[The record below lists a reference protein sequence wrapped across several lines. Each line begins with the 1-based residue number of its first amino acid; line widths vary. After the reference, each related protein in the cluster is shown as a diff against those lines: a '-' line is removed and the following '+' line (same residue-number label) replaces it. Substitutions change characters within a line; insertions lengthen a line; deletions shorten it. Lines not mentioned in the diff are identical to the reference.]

1 MKTINCKITILALV
15 LLPYCLWA
23 GDTGKFKKEKTIR
36 KAYNVSGNVLMDIS
50 HKYGTISVTTWDQN
64 RAEIDVFVKVTG
76 NNENEVNDRFNK
88 IGVDFKTG
96 NSLVSARSSMGGY
109 AYNDNITTEVN
120 FIVKMP
126 KSGRVKLDNEY
137 GHIRLSEV
145 DGSSM
150 ISCKYGSVNIDA
162 LNNITNTVKIEYS
175 GGCRIGYMKGG
186 SLTAQYSDIM
196 LANSEKVTVTGEYS
210 NVKMKNADDIKYKC
224 SYGEINVENADIVTG
239 RGDYATSR
247 FNVIKKLANLT
258 ADYGH
263 INIGS
268 VERSVKN
275 IAITSAYTSINIG
288 YANDYPFDF
297 EVHLKYNNL
306 QAPGLKYTT
315 SVEKSENSYYKG
327 YNKSSGI
334 NKIFIKSE
342 YAPVKFIRK

>member
-1 MKTINCKITILALV
+1 MKLINCKLIIIALL
-15 LLPYCLWA
+15 LLPFGMWA
-23 GDTGKFKKEKTIR
+23 NDNGKFKKEKTIR
-36 KAYNVSGNVLMDIS
+36 KAYNVSGNVLMDIG
-50 HKYGTISVTTWDQN
+50 HKYGMITVTTWDQN
-64 RAEIDVFVKVTG
+64 RAEIDVLVRVTG
-76 NNENEVNDRFNK
+76 NNEKEVNERFDK

-96 NSLVSARSSMGGY
+96 NNSVIARSSMGGY
-109 AYNDNITTEVN
+109 ACNQNITTQVN

-145 DGSSM
+145 DGPST
-150 ISCKYGSVNIDA
+150 ITCRYGQINVDA
-162 LNNITNTVKIEYS
+162 LNNTTNTVKIEYS

-210 NVKMKNADDIKYKC
+210 NVKMKNVDDMKYKC

-247 FNVIKKLANLT
+247 FTVIKKLANLT

-263 INIGS
+263 INIGN
-268 VERSVKN
+268 VERTVKN
-275 IAITSAYTSINIG
+275 IAITSTYTSVNIG
-288 YANDYPFDF
+288 YDEDYPFDF
-297 EVHLKYNNL
+297 EVYLKYNGL
-306 QAPGLKYTT
+306 QAQGLKYTT
-315 SVEKSENSYYKG
+315 SIEKNENSYYKG
-327 YNKSSGI
+327 YNKNSGI